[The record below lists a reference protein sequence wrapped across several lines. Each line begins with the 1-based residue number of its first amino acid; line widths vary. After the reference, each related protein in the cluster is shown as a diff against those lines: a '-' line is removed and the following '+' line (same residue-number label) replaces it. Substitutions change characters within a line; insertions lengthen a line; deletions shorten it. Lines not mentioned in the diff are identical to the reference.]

1 MQRGEKQGES
11 CGDTE
16 WWREEENWVS
26 PSCLSYSVL
35 PHGASLILKNP
46 ILGNRPEIQRQKR
59 EGTLH
64 VYYDKIF
71 PRVIAEL
78 TACLLSECLII
89 DPSELILL
97 TSPVRCT
104 KAQRYSSIVIISK
117 CPSQTLTYFVTFFFM
132 LLNIFV
138 QKYRVK
144 W

>member
-1 MQRGEKQGES
+1 M
-11 CGDTE
+11 
-16 WWREEENWVS
+16 S

-35 PHGASLILKNP
+35 AHGASLILKNP
-46 ILGNRPEIQRQKR
+46 ILGNHPGIQRQKR

-104 KAQRYSSIVIISK
+104 KARYSSIVIISK
-117 CPSQTLTYFVTFFFM
+117 CPSQTLTYLVTSSFM
-132 LLNIFV
+132 LLNILV
-138 QKYRVK
+138 RKYRVK